1 MKITTE
7 IVIDKPVAAVWE
19 VVGTQF
25 GEAYVWAS
33 VLDHTEGH
41 GQKISGQVCESRTCD
56 IQGMGRTLEKLTAFD
71 PEAHALTYE
80 VMEGFPF
87 FVARG
92 VNRWRLFDVAGRT
105 RLVSDAEIVTK
116 GVIGALMSPMMKMQM
131 SGMMR
136 RTLEDLK
143 YYVERGVPHPRKQK
157 ATASLELAK
166 A

>member
-1 MKITTE
+1 VKITTE
-7 IVIDKPVAAVWE
+7 IVIDKPVVAVWE

-25 GEAYVWAS
+25 GNAYLWAS
-33 VLDHTEGH
+33 VLNHTEGH
-41 GQKISGQVCESRTCD
+41 GRKISEQVCESRTCD
-56 IQGMGRTLEKLTAFD
+56 IQGMGRIREKLTAFD
-71 PEAHALTYE
+71 PIAHALTYE

-87 FVARG
+87 FVERG
-92 VNRWRLFDVAGRT
+92 INRWRLFDVGGRT

-116 GVIGALMSPMMKMQM
+116 GVIGAVMQPMMKMQM

-143 YYVERGVPHPRKQK
+143 HYVERGAPHPRKLR
-157 ATASLELAK
+157 AMAALEPAR

>member
-1 MKITTE
+1 MKIVTE
-7 IVIDKPVAAVWE
+7 IVIDKPAAAVWE

-25 GEAYVWAS
+25 GSAYLWAS
-33 VLDHTEGH
+33 ALNHTQGH
-41 GQKISGQVCESRTCD
+41 GAKISEQVSESRTCD
-56 IQGMGRTLEKLTAFD
+56 IQGMGRIREKLVEFD
-71 PEAHALTYE
+71 PAARTLSYE
-80 VMEGFPF
+80 VKEGFPF

-92 VNRWRLFDVAGRT
+92 VNRWRLVDQGGRT
-105 RLVSDAEIVTK
+105 RVVSNAEIVTK

-143 YYVERGVPHPRKQK
+143 HYVEIGVPHPRKQK
-157 ATASLELAK
+157 AMASLKLAR

>member
-7 IVIDKPVAAVWE
+7 ILIDKPAAAVWE
-19 VVGTQF
+19 VLGTQF
-25 GEAYVWAS
+25 GAAFLWAS
-33 VLDHTEGH
+33 ILNHTEGH

-56 IQGMGRTLEKLTAFD
+56 IQGMGRTIEKLTAFD
-71 PEAHALTYE
+71 PAAHALTYQ

-87 FVARG
+87 FVERG
-92 VNRWRLFDVAGRT
+92 VNRWRLAEEGGRT
-105 RLVSDAEIVTK
+105 RVVSDAEIVTK
-116 GVIGALMSPMMKMQM
+116 GVIGVLMGPMMKMQM

-157 ATASLELAK
+157 AMATGRLAR

>member
-1 MKITTE
+1 MRITTE
-7 IVIDKPVAAVWE
+7 IVIDKPVVAVWE

-25 GEAYVWAS
+25 GEAYRWAS
-33 VLDHTEGH
+33 ILNHSEAH
-41 GQKISGQVCESRTCD
+41 GRKISEQVCESRTCD

-87 FVARG
+87 FVERG
-92 VNRWRLFDVAGRT
+92 VNRWRLVEEGGRT
-105 RLVSDAEIVTK
+105 RVISNAEIVTK
-116 GVIGALMSPMMKMQM
+116 GVIGALMRPMMKMQM
-131 SGMMR
+131 TGMMR

-157 ATASLELAK
+157 AMASLKLAR